1 MTDKDKSI
9 LNMIKQKQ
17 LQHNL
22 TFIKGD
28 KGNCTVIMKTNDLQ
42 EKAYTFFKE
51 NRISELPQDPTIS
64 YEKILKNT
72 IYQCTHIVPNTQKP
86 YFKQIKPTAPKL
98 NTLPKIHKEKIPN
111 QSPSKQHHS
120 TSIQTGQTHVPCNKI
135 KHKIPKSQSH

>member
-28 KGNCTVIMKTNDLQ
+28 KGNCTVKKKSDELQ

-51 NRISELPQDPTIS
+51 NRISEFPQAPPHRF
-64 YEKILKNT
+64 KI
-72 IYQCTHIVPNTQKP
+72 
-86 YFKQIKPTAPKL
+86 
-98 NTLPKIHKEKIPN
+98 
-111 QSPSKQHHS
+111 
-120 TSIQTGQTHVPCNKI
+120 
-135 KHKIPKSQSH
+135 